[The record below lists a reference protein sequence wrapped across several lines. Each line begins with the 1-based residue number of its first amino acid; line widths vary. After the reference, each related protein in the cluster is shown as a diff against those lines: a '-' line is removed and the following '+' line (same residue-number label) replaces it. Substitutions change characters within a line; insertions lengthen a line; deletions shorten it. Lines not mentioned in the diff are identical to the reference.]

1 MMQLIKDSRFQVVID
16 KDASSPNP
24 QVAIWKGQHRCVAE
38 KFLPDDKTPT
48 PESCGEAVIKHQLA
62 GDRGHYSV
70 LRSAFVKFHCLG
82 FPHSVVSQITR
93 HQDSA
98 FLVQSMRY
106 TGQRI
111 VDCAEGDI
119 PIEDVFYFRPVGS
132 YFDRKGKK
140 YEYTEE
146 RREKQKRSRLLAAKE
161 YANEMSLGY
170 SEEHSRDDL
179 PYGFRQD
186 FDLSGDLQAIW
197 HLLDQ
202 RTKADSQIEVRTLAW
217 MILDCLKEFTPELTQ
232 WYLENRAGKARL
244 AP

>member
-1 MMQLIKDSRFQVVID
+1 MQLIKDPRFIVAID

-38 KFLPDDKTPT
+38 KFLPDDKTPSS
-48 PESCGEAVIKHQLA
+48 EACGDAIIKHQLA

-70 LRSAFVKFHCLG
+70 LRKAFISFHCLG
-82 FPHSVVSQITR
+82 FPHSVISQITR

-111 VDCAEGDI
+111 VDCANGDT
-119 PIEDVFYFRPVGS
+119 PVEDVFYFRPSGS
-132 YFDRKGKK
+132 YSDRQGKK
-140 YEYTEE
+140 YEYTKSDIMED
-146 RREKQKRSRLLAAKE
+146 RAASYNSAIL
-161 YANEMSLGY
+161 YADKINAGY
-170 SEEHSRDDL
+170 SEEHARDCL
-179 PYGFRQD
+179 TYNFIQD

-202 RTKADSQIEVRTLAW
+202 RTKADTQIEARSLAW
-217 MILDCLKEFTPELTQ
+217 MILDCLKGWSPELTQ

>member
-1 MMQLIKDSRFQVVID
+1 MKLIEDPYFKVAID
-16 KDASSPNP
+16 EEASSPNP
-24 QVAIWKGQHRCVAE
+24 QAAIWKGQHRCVAE
-38 KFLPDDKTPT
+38 KFLPEDETP
-48 PESCGEAVIKHQLA
+48 SRFRSGETIIKHQLG

-70 LRSAFVKFHCLG
+70 LRKAFVSFHCLG

-93 HQDSA
+93 HQDSS

-111 VDCAEGDI
+111 IDCADNKI
-119 PIEDVFYFRPVGS
+119 PIEEVFYFRPLGF
-132 YFDRKGKK
+132 YTDRKGNK
-140 YEYTEE
+140 YEYTESI
-146 RREKQKRSRLLAAKE
+146 RELDKTTRYDAAKR
-161 YANEMSLGY
+161 YAWKIRVGY
-170 SEEHSRDDL
+170 SEEHARDDL

-217 MILDCLKEFTPELTQ
+217 MILDCLKEWSPELTQ
-232 WYLENRAGKARL
+232 WYLDNRAGKARL

>member
-1 MMQLIKDSRFQVVID
+1 MQLIKDSRFQVVID

-38 KFLPDDKTPT
+38 KFLPDDETPS
-48 PESCGEAVIKHQLA
+48 PEKCGETIIKHQLA

-70 LRSAFVKFHCLG
+70 LRKAFVSFHCLG
-82 FPHSVVSQITR
+82 FPHRVVSQITR
-93 HQDSA
+93 HQDSS

-106 TGQRI
+106 TGKRI
-111 VDCAEGDI
+111 VDCANLDI
-119 PIEDVFYFRPVGS
+119 PVEDVFYFRPIGNYSDRQGS
-132 YFDRKGKK
+132 K
-140 YEYTEE
+140 YEYTTFDLMDD
-146 RREKQKRSRLLAAKE
+146 RAASYRSAVLYGEKIAD
-161 YANEMSLGY
+161 GH
-170 SEEHSRDDL
+170 SEEHARDL
-179 PYGFRQD
+179 LTYNFRQD

-202 RTKADSQIEVRTLAW
+202 RTKSDSQIEVRTLAW
-217 MILDCLKEFTPELTQ
+217 MMLDCLKEFTPELTE

>member
-1 MMQLIKDSRFQVVID
+1 MQLIKDSHFQVVIS
-16 KDASSPNP
+16 KNASSPQP
-24 QVAIWKGQHRCVAE
+24 QVAIWEGQHRCVAE
-38 KFLPDDKTPT
+38 KFLHDDPT
-48 PESCGEAVIKHQLA
+48 PSPEKCAEIIIKHQLA

-111 VDCAEGDI
+111 VDCAEGKL
-119 PIEDVFYFRPVGS
+119 PVEDVFYFRPPGNYS
-132 YFDRKGKK
+132 DRQGNK
-140 YEYTEE
+140 YEYTNSDIMED
-146 RREKQKRSRLLAAKE
+146 RKASYKSAILYAEKIAA
-161 YANEMSLGY
+161 GH
-170 SEEHSRDDL
+170 SEEHARDFL
-179 PYGFRQD
+179 SYNFCQD

-202 RTKADSQIEVRTLAW
+202 RTKADTQIEARSLAW
-217 MILDCLKEFTPELTQ
+217 MILDCLKGWSPELTQ

>member
-1 MMQLIKDSRFQVVID
+1 MKLIEDPYFKVVID
-16 KDASSPNP
+16 KDASTPNP

-38 KFLPDDKTPT
+38 KFLPDDRVPSSK
-48 PESCGEAVIKHQLA
+48 SCGEAIIKHQLA

-70 LRSAFVKFHCLG
+70 LRKAYASFQCLG

-93 HQDSA
+93 HQDSS

-111 VDCAEGDI
+111 VDCADEKI
-119 PIEDVFYFRPVGS
+119 PVEEVFYFRPVGF
-132 YFDRKGKK
+132 YVDRKGNK
-140 YEYTEE
+140 YQYTKEI
-146 RREKQKRSRLLAAKE
+146 REDDKVRCFLAAKR
-161 YANEMSLGY
+161 YSWKMSLGY
-170 SEEHSRDDL
+170 SEEHARDDL
-179 PYGFRQD
+179 PYNFRQD

-217 MILDCLKEFTPELTQ
+217 MMLECLKDLTPELTQ
-232 WYLENRAGKARL
+232 WYLGNRAGKARL

>member
-1 MMQLIKDSRFQVVID
+1 MQLIKDPRFQVVID

-38 KFLPDDKTPT
+38 KFLPGDSTPS
-48 PESCGEAVIKHQLA
+48 PERCGEIIIKHQLA

-82 FPHSVVSQITR
+82 FPHSVVSQVTR

-106 TGQRI
+106 TGKRV
-111 VDCAEGDI
+111 VDCSDSNI
-119 PIEDVFYFRPVGS
+119 PLEDVFYFRPAGS
-132 YFDRKGKK
+132 YSDRQGSK
-140 YEYTEE
+140 YDYTNADLLDD
-146 RREKQKRSRLLAAKE
+146 RAASYRSAILYSEKIQD
-161 YANEMSLGY
+161 GH
-170 SEEHSRDDL
+170 SEEHARDFL
-179 PYGFRQD
+179 TYNFRQD

-217 MILDCLKEFTPELTQ
+217 MMLDCLKEFTPELTQ